1 MTEIAIPVAERA
13 LGATLHQPANPAGV
27 VVFVH
32 GTGVDRHDARDL
44 RVAEALGEAGF
55 ATLQPDL
62 LNRRQACDPCNALD
76 LELHCSRLLPA
87 LEWLDRQPWA
97 ARLPVGLFG
106 AGIGSGVVLLAAA
119 ARPQRTAAV
128 VCRDGRP
135 DTALFRVP
143 LVVAPTLLL
152 VDEDAWPYRQVYE
165 ALPGPKE
172 LVVVQTGSP
181 AFGEPAAIGAVA
193 QHARRWFARYL
204 SPMQLA

>member
-1 MTEIAIPVAERA
+1 MTEIAIPVDERELA
-13 LGATLHQPANPAGV
+13 ATLHRPGRANGV

-32 GTGVDRHDARDL
+32 GSGVDRHDEREL
-44 RVAEALGEAGF
+44 RIAEGLGEAGF
-55 ATLQPDL
+55 ATLQPEL
-62 LNRRQACDPCNALD
+62 LDARQACDPCNALD
-76 LELHCSRLLPA
+76 LELQCACLLPA

-106 AGIGSGVVLLAAA
+106 AGIGAGVVLLAAA

-143 LVVAPTLLL
+143 SVVAPTLLL
-152 VDEDAWPYRQVYE
+152 VDTDGWPYRDVYE

-172 LVVVQTGSP
+172 LVVVPSRE
-181 AFGEPAAIGAVA
+181 AFQEPAAIGAVA
-193 QHARRWFARYL
+193 QHARRWFTRYL